1 MTFSQII
8 VSQFADPFRIILLI
22 GLVWTM
28 MRTRS
33 ASGTLIPLAAGIVFV
48 AVLIPMTMTAANGI
62 PAQDQ
67 ILAGLVTNT
76 VITGIILGIWEAIN
90 RARKG

>member
-28 MRTRS
+28 MRTRA
-33 ASGTLIPLAAGIVFV
+33 ASGTLIPLGAGIVFV
-48 AVLIPMTMTAANGI
+48 AVLIPMTMTAGSEI
-62 PAQDQ
+62 PVKDQ

-76 VITGIILGIWEAIN
+76 VITGIVLGVWEAVN

>member
-28 MRTRS
+28 MRTRA
-33 ASGTLIPLAAGIVFV
+33 ASGTLIPLGAGIVFV
-48 AVLIPMTMTAANGI
+48 AVLIPMTLTAASEI
-62 PAQDQ
+62 PVRDQ

-76 VITGIILGIWEAIN
+76 VITGIVLGIWEAVN
-90 RARKG
+90 RARRR

>member
-8 VSQFADPFRIILLI
+8 MAQFADPFRIILLV

-28 MRTRS
+28 MRTRAS
-33 ASGTLIPLAAGIVFV
+33 SGTVIPLAAGIVFV
-48 AVLIPMTMTAANGI
+48 AVLIPMTLTAQGET
-62 PAQDQ
+62 PVQRQ

-76 VITGIILGIWEAIN
+76 VITGIILGIWEAVN
-90 RARKG
+90 RARRR